1 MKCEFCN
8 KTYSKERFNNHVLH
22 CKLNPNRLK
31 YKCKYCD
38 NEEDRSV
45 DIAAHISICK
55 LNPNFEKI
63 RSSRIKNLLIPHKH
77 SEESKRKISKA
88 RIKYLMENPDKV
100 PYLLNHS
107 SKESYPE
114 RYFTILFK
122 KEKIEVEKFFRIGLY
137 ELDFCILDKKI
148 DIEIDGYQHYSD
160 PKIIESDIKR
170 NEYLEKDGWDIIRI
184 NWTVYK
190 KMTFEEKSNYI
201 NELKKYINSLIDI
214 KPNISLK
221 EDYTLCECGNV
232 KYKKSLMCNKCDKF
246 YRRKVQRPSYEQL
259 LREIEESNYTE
270 VGRKYGVSD
279 NTIRKWIKYY
289 KLELAN

>member
-1 MKCEFCN
+1 MENWKLIQEYYDDNHTWRDIVKNFKIDDRKLTEAIKEGKF
-8 KTYSKERFNNHVLH
+8 KTRSKKEAT
-22 CKLNPNRLK
+22 KL
-31 YKCKYCD
+31 
-38 NEEDRSV
+38 
-45 DIAAHISICK
+45 AHIKSPRK
-55 LNPNFEKI
+55 LT
-63 RSSRIKNLLIPHKH
+63 
-77 SEESKRKISKA
+77 EESKRKISKA

-148 DIEIDGYQHYSD
+148 DIEIDGNQHYSD
-160 PKIIESDIKR
+160 PKIVESDIRR
-170 NEYLEKDGWDIIRI
+170 NEYLEKNDWDIIRI
-184 NWTVYK
+184 NWSNYK
-190 KMTFEEKSNYI
+190 KMAFEERSNYI
-201 NELKKYINSLIDI
+201 SELKKYINNLIDI
-214 KPNISLK
+214 KPTIKLK
-221 EDYTLCECGNV
+221 EDYTLCECGKI

-279 NTIRKWIKYY
+279 NTIRNWIKYY
-289 KLELAN
+289 KSELAN